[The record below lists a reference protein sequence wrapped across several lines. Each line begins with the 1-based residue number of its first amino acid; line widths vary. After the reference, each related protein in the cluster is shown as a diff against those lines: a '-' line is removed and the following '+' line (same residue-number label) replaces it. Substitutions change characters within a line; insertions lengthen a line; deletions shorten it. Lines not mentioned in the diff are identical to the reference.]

1 MSHKVWSGQY
11 RIILAGLKSISKL
24 HEEMA
29 LAPTYDTLAPLT
41 HSSLCPHK

>member
-11 RIILAGLKSISKL
+11 CIILAGLESISKL

-29 LAPTYDTLAPLT
+29 LTPIHDTLAPLT
-41 HSSLCPHK
+41 HSNLCPYK